1 MQQIAICCI
10 PRCPV
15 VLCGLTNWENE
26 MAASITDFYQ
36 TSAES
41 IRAKYDAAHTAAYDA
56 IGRRAAYDAY
66 ITDLA
71 ALCGTGVQQPS
82 ATPVATSSASPEHV
96 YKTQMIHART
106 KYDADKRALT
116 TLGEWCHSNPITTP
130 VADKEHTNMTNS
142 PPRMSKGNFAL
153 PKADLAVAR
162 AKYDAA
168 KQIAYDAYIAD
179 LAALCNTDAPISD
192 DVTNS

>member
-1 MQQIAICCI
+1 MD
-10 PRCPV
+10 
-15 VLCGLTNWENE
+15 
-26 MAASITDFYQ
+26 ASLTDFYQ
-36 TSAES
+36 TAAEI
-41 IRAKYDAAHTAAYDA
+41 IRAKYDAAHAAADDA
-56 IGRRAAYDAY
+56 IGRREAYDAY
-66 ITDLA
+66 VADLVT
-71 ALCGTGVQQPS
+71 LCGAGVKQPS
-82 ATPVATSSASPEHV
+82 ATPVATPRASPEHV
-96 YKTQMIHART
+96 YKTQMIHARI
-106 KYDADKRALT
+106 KNDIDKRAASAAYTHALT
-116 TLGEWCHSNPITTP
+116 TLGEWCHANPITTP
-130 VADKEHTNMTNS
+130 VADKEHTDMTNS

>member
-1 MQQIAICCI
+1 M
-10 PRCPV
+10 
-15 VLCGLTNWENE
+15 N
-26 MAASITDFYQ
+26 ASITDFYQ
-36 TSAES
+36 TQAAKV
-41 IRAKYDAAHTAAYDA
+41 RAKYDAAHAAAYDA

-71 ALCGTGVQQPS
+71 ALCGAGVKQPS
-82 ATPVATSSASPEHV
+82 ATPVAYT
-96 YKTQMIHART
+96 
-106 KYDADKRALT
+106 RALT

-130 VADKEHTNMTNS
+130 VATPRASPEHVYKTQMIHARIKNDVGEEHPNMLNN
-142 PPRMSKGNFAL
+142 PPRLPAGNSAL
-153 PKADLAVAR
+153 AKALDVAR

-179 LAALCNTDAPISD
+179 LATLCNAPAQRISG